1 MLILNMCPFVKLYH
15 SSPGI
20 RKLLLTNQNPLA
32 FNSCSLTYHFTRL
45 ILSFQI
51 GANCIS
57 IFMGNTIS
65 TLLKTKS
72 VFRSLINTS
81 VIWHA
86 IKSNVRGSN
95 KIKMTLLDFYQH
107 DNTSLYSSIESQA
120 CLLFVHLN
128 NTRPGCWPMGNTN
141 LYTWAFGLTG
151 LCYSISL
158 KRICDPTFNMIRA
171 LFAWL

>member
-51 GANCIS
+51 GSNNIS
-57 IFMGNTIS
+57 IFMGIMNK
-65 TLLKTKS
+65 TLL
-72 VFRSLINTS
+72 TS
-81 VIWHA
+81 VWRHA

-107 DNTSLYSSIESQA
+107 DNTSSLFIYNNIGLSFICSSQ
-120 CLLFVHLN
+120 
-128 NTRPGCWPMGNTN
+128 
-141 LYTWAFGLTG
+141 
-151 LCYSISL
+151 
-158 KRICDPTFNMIRA
+158 
-171 LFAWL
+171 

>member
-1 MLILNMCPFVKLYH
+1 MVIFDGITKMLILNMCPFVKLYH

-51 GANCIS
+51 GSNNRS
-57 IFMGNTIS
+57 IFMGIMNK

-81 VIWHA
+81 VWRHA

-107 DNTSLYSSIESQA
+107 DNTSLYSFISYRI
-120 CLLFVHLN
+120 
-128 NTRPGCWPMGNTN
+128 
-141 LYTWAFGLTG
+141 TG
-151 LCYSISL
+151 LSF
-158 KRICDPTFNMIRA
+158 ICSSQ
-171 LFAWL
+171 